1 MARIWAN
8 YFTSF
13 AVSGSCGAAFAYVI
27 AGLGTSAKCRIVHLR
42 VVACRAA
49 IGQDRGGPG
58 RGGQDRMDHDAVPDR
73 IRLLNDNG
81 PGQVSRAF
89 RDSPGMVGIK
99 QVLN

>member
-1 MARIWAN
+1 
-8 YFTSF
+8 
-13 AVSGSCGAAFAYVI
+13 
-27 AGLGTSAKCRIVHLR
+27 
-42 VVACRAA
+42 
-49 IGQDRGGPG
+49 
-58 RGGQDRMDHDAVPDR
+58 MDHDAVPDR